1 MIRTATYEEAKM
13 FSKKCFIDSNNQLCV
28 ENDNALIKNNETT
41 TEIKGT
47 YTIESSDVLKLL
59 ALLNDAVI
67 KQELWHEDYGKYTY
81 KGKIINNLTEELK
94 EIISKNEDLLNN
106 LYECKKEN
114 EKLGKEIFDL
124 KSKLNKFNNSR
135 RCRLWDFFSNKE
147 KY

>member
-1 MIRTATYEEAKM
+1 MLRTATYEEAKI
-13 FSKKCFIDSNNQLCV
+13 FLKKCYIDSNNQLCV

-135 RCRLWDFFSNKE
+135 RFWERKFNIND
-147 KY
+147 